1 MSRAT
6 LTLFLAGLLGSVSG
20 CSLCDYMQSC
30 RRPHQDRERAGYPDE
45 VSDCAAPSDT
55 GAYVGYQVGGGATC
69 QGDGP
74 CIEDGTWGWDYEG
87 RWLPSKVILGWW
99 HGRREQGGE
108 GAYKPDGPR
117 VLETIRDRHE

>member
-6 LTLFLAGLLGSVSG
+6 LTLFLAGLLGSASG